1 MGGEGGGASS
11 APATKILWKEKDGR
25 FQTEDGKAYVQYVVR
40 EGGRVMD
47 IVHTFVPSTK
57 RGLGIAS
64 LLCTSAFAHA
74 RTHSMSVIP
83 TCSYVSVRVSMYIFL
98 LFPLFFIFFV
108 FAYIYIV
115 CQVFNIYV
123 HRRRGLLVVMIKF

>member
-40 EGGRVMD
+40 EGGRAMD

-64 LLCTSAFAHA
+64 LLCTSAFTHA
-74 RTHSMSVIP
+74 RTHSMAVIP
-83 TCSYVSVRVSMYIFL
+83 TCSYVSVRVYMHIFPPFPPL
-98 LFPLFFIFFV
+98 LYFFLRIFIFIC
-108 FAYIYIV
+108 A
-115 CQVFNIYV
+115 
-123 HRRRGLLVVMIKF
+123 